1 MVGDSRSADQDVTS
15 PRGNADA
22 WLVKFDDSGNK
33 IWQKSFGGSQFD
45 TAHSIVQRANGDYI
59 LSGHSRSAD
68 GDLQTNNGLND
79 AWIFVTDSNGGLKF
93 EKSIGGS
100 SLDFASEAIET
111 SDSKIIAVGDTE
123 SNDLDISL

>member
-1 MVGDSRSADQDVTS
+1 M
-15 PRGNADA
+15 
-22 WLVKFDDSGNK
+22 VKFDDIGNK

-68 GDLQTNNGLND
+68 GDLQTNKGVND
-79 AWIFVTDSNGGLKF
+79 AWIFVVDSNGGLKF

-100 SLDFASEAIET
+100 GLAFASEAIET
-111 SDSKIIAVGDTE
+111 SDSKIIPVGE
-123 SNDLDISL
+123 RERNDLDITLNQGSKDFLIIKIN